1 MDHLKRRLLK
11 HSLLFSALTALPGGL
26 SAAPEKQTIT
36 DIRGRQIDCRITL
49 QRIYVADASLM
60 FLYASLTGKQLTE
73 KLAAIPAAF
82 RHADELSY
90 QQYCRAFPA
99 LVALPHLAPLAG
111 AQANTETIIDLHPD
125 IIFVT
130 TGTFSAME
138 TGGITALLERAGIQI
153 VVLDMSISPLKNTP
167 RSIAVMGAVLGVP
180 DRAAEMIAFIHS
192 HLALVTSRLAA
203 APYRPVPVLLERA
216 AGFSA
221 ECCYAYGNG
230 NFAEFLACAGGKN
243 IGADYIDGTYGTLNQ
258 ETIIHTRPE
267 KVIVTGGQ
275 WQSYNPGGDWV
286 GLGPGADL
294 TVAEKQLAVLMKRP
308 AFKTLAADSS
318 RYAYGSA
325 VVPPAVTKAYTA
337 TMVRHTPTLMAVKCG
352 YQCPFSASPA
362 IRSPAPRK
370 RYPAAP
376 VNRQPKCSNATSTS
390 RTETVYNAIAGIVI
404 FAEKQTERHNNEKP
418 PFAPVTVI

>member
-1 MDHLKRRLLK
+1 MDQLKRCLLK
-11 HSLLFSALTALPGGL
+11 HGLVFSALAALPGGL
-26 SAAPEKQTIT
+26 SAAPGKTEQQVIT
-36 DIRGRQIDCRITL
+36 DIRGRRIDCSVVP

-60 FLYASLTGKQLTE
+60 FLCASLAGKQLPE

-99 LVALPHLAPLAG
+99 LAALPHLSPLAG
-111 AQANTETIIDLHPD
+111 AQANSETIVDLHPD

-153 VVLDMSISPLKNTP
+153 AVLDMSISPLKNTP
-167 RSIAVMGAVLGVP
+167 RSIAIMGGILGVP
-180 DRAAEMIAFIHS
+180 DRAAEIIAFIHS
-192 HLALVTSRLAA
+192 HLSVVTSRLAA

-230 NFAEFLACAGGKN
+230 NLAEFLTCAGGKN
-243 IGADYIDGTYGTLNQ
+243 IGAEYIHGTYGTLNQ

-294 TVAEKQLAVLMKRP
+294 AVAEKQLAILMQRP
-308 AFKTLAADSS
+308 AFKTLDAVQQRECYAIWHAFYDSPFGFIAVLKFATWLHPVLFADID
-318 RYAYGSA
+318 ADA
-325 VVPPAVTKAYTA
+325 VFRAFYRQFLPVPWQP
-337 TMVRHTPTLMAVKCG
+337 G
-352 YQCPFSASPA
+352 YWVSLHPES
-362 IRSPAPRK
+362 
-370 RYPAAP
+370 
-376 VNRQPKCSNATSTS
+376 
-390 RTETVYNAIAGIVI
+390 
-404 FAEKQTERHNNEKP
+404 
-418 PFAPVTVI
+418 